1 MKSLL
6 LLATLAA
13 PLAAQAPAKS
23 AAAPVRALPAPA
35 ATSTDSLGSIAA
47 VRQLPNGNVLVNDQ
61 VQRRVLLMDSSL
73 KVIGVVADSTSSTA
87 NAYGARPGG
96 LLAYHGDSTLF
107 IDPASLSMLV
117 IDGAGKVVRVM
128 AAPRPNDVQFL
139 VGGPFGNPGFDSQG
153 RLIYRSFPRP
163 NFTRDANGNMSAPEF
178 PDSAALVRFDLAS
191 RKLDTAAFFRIA
203 KQNMTV
209 TRDANGGMRVSS
221 TINPLPVVDD
231 WAVLSDGTIAIVHGR
246 EYRVEFIGADGART
260 MADKIPFEWQRLSEE
275 DKVAFIDSTRANIER
290 MRAQRG
296 GFVPIGG
303 GAGADITG
311 GGAGRQVITMRMG
324 GDGAE
329 PPRRGG
335 DRAPG
340 SATSNNGSSGAS
352 GTGGANAN
360 NGAGNAGSNRG
371 SNNADRAELIL
382 PPLNFVSPSEL
393 PDYKPVFST
402 GSVRADMDDRLWVRT
417 IPTKASAAGAIYDVI
432 DRSGKLV
439 DRVQVPANATIAG
452 FGKGGIVYVG
462 TRVAGEIR
470 LQRVKVSP

>member
-1 MKSLL
+1 MKSFL
-6 LLATLAA
+6 LLALAA
-13 PLAAQAPAKS
+13 SPLAAQAPARS
-23 AAAPVRALPAPA
+23 AAAPVRALPAPT

-61 VQRRVLLMDSSL
+61 VRRRVVLMDSSL
-73 KVIGVVADSTSSTA
+73 KVVGVVADSTSSTA
-87 NAYGARPGG
+87 NAYGVRAGG
-96 LLAYHGDSTLF
+96 LLAYRGDSTLF

-128 AAPRPNDVQFL
+128 AAPRPTDVQFL

-153 RLIYRSFPRP
+153 RLIYRSFGRP
-163 NFTRDANGNMSAPEF
+163 SFTRDASGNAGAPQF
-178 PDSAALVRFDLAS
+178 PDSAALVRFDLTS
-191 RKLDTAAFFRIA
+191 RKLDTAVFFRIP
-203 KQNMTV
+203 KQNV
-209 TRDANGGMRVSS
+209 TMSQDENGRVRMSV

-231 WAVLSDGTIAIVHGR
+231 WAVLSDGTIAVVHGR
-246 EYRVEFIGADGART
+246 DYRVEFIGADGART

-275 DKVAFIDSTRANIER
+275 DKVAFIDSTRANMER

-296 GFVPIGG
+296 GFVAIGG
-303 GAGADITG
+303 GAGPDVAGG
-311 GGAGRQVITMRMG
+311 GGAGRQVVTMRVG

-335 DRAPG
+335 DRAP
-340 SATSNNGSSGAS
+340 SATGGNGSNGTTGSGNRSNGTGAS
-352 GTGGANAN
+352 ANAQF
-360 NGAGNAGSNRG
+360 
-371 SNNADRAELIL
+371 DF

-402 GSVRADMDDRLWVRT
+402 GSVRADMDDRIWVRT
-417 IPTKASAAGAIYDVI
+417 IPTKASTAGAIYDVI

-452 FGKGGIVYVG
+452 FGKGGVVYVG
-462 TRVAGEIR
+462 IREGGEIR
-470 LQRVKVSP
+470 LQRVKLN